1 MPASE
6 QVLVLFTAYLAQTC
20 SYGTCRAYLS
30 AVRHWHV
37 SRGCPDPLVNTQQLT
52 LTLRGIRR
60 FKPSTPDSRLPITPL
75 ILETILRVVQQNSTD
90 YTNILMWAACCLG
103 YFAFMRSGEFTVNEQ
118 FDHSR
123 HLTVRD
129 VAVDSYDSPSMLS
142 IHLKTSKTDQEGVGV
157 VLYVGRT
164 FKPVCPVIVMLT
176 YLVVRKQPRDEGPL
190 FRCEDGAPL
199 SRPALVAWLRTTLES
214 AGIDAR
220 HFSGHSFRIG
230 AASTAASKGIPDST
244 IQTLGRW
251 SSDSFKRYIRIPREN
266 LAQISQSIVT

>member
-1 MPASE
+1 MENAAARFISNSLSPSSRRAYSSAQAHFLRFCQRIRQPPMPASE

-142 IHLKTSKTDQEGVGV
+142 IHLRTSKTKREWVWSCMWAE
-157 VLYVGRT
+157 
-164 FKPVCPVIVMLT
+164 PSN
-176 YLVVRKQPRDEGPL
+176 
-190 FRCEDGAPL
+190 RC
-199 SRPALVAWLRTTLES
+199 
-214 AGIDAR
+214 
-220 HFSGHSFRIG
+220 
-230 AASTAASKGIPDST
+230 
-244 IQTLGRW
+244 
-251 SSDSFKRYIRIPREN
+251 
-266 LAQISQSIVT
+266 AQ